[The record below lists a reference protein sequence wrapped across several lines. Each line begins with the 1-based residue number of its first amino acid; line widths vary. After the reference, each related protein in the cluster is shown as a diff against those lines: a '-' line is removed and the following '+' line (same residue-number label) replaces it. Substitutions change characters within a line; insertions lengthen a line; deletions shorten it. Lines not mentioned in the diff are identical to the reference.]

1 MSDTEDVDET
11 SRLLP
16 AIPHRTYVYADEL
29 VIKCLI
35 KINTTLMDINLF

>member
-1 MSDTEDVDET
+1 MTEPHEPDER

-29 VIKCLI
+29 VHIFKTKNFYLI
-35 KINTTLMDINLF
+35 NYFQI

>member
-29 VIKCLI
+29 VIKYLV
-35 KINTTLMDINLF
+35 KLNPALMDTNF